1 MNQKRN
7 SRLIM
12 LLVLSVSL
20 IATALAV
27 VFLTYYF
34 SHIQYQTLADFCE
47 KIIEE
52 YPECRYTISEA
63 LKSQETDKLILSDE
77 NILLSFGYEQ
87 LDFMRA
93 NAEVFWV
100 AGTGFLIGGVL
111 FLLAFLYWHRKSE
124 ARIKMLTNYLE
135 KINTGGQSL
144 LLDTSE
150 DEFSRLQDE
159 IYKTITT
166 LYQTRDAALMAKRNF
181 ADNLSNI
188 AHQLKTP
195 ITAISLSVQ
204 MMKQQLPPAYL
215 AQIERQLY
223 RLTHLAEALL
233 LLSRIDAGTLT
244 MKESPV
250 DVFTILTLAYDN
262 LQELFVKEGVFV
274 DIPETDEISIKADL
288 EWTMEAIMNLLKNC
302 MEHTPSGTTVHCSYE
317 KNPRYVQVRIWDEGQ
332 GFAKEDLPH
341 LFERVYRGRNAKD
354 NSVGIGLPLAK
365 AIIEMQNGII
375 STLNLPNGGACFEIR
390 FYSH

>member
-1 MNQKRN
+1 MNEKRN

-100 AGTGFLIGGVL
+100 AGTGFLIGSVL

-317 KNPRYVQVRIWDEGQ
+317 KIPCMYRFVYGTKDR
-332 GFAKEDLPH
+332 DLPKKIYH
-341 LFERVYRGRNAKD
+341 ICLNVFIEEGMQK
-354 NSVGIGLPLAK
+354 
-365 AIIEMQNGII
+365 IIALELGFRWRKQ
-375 STLNLPNGGACFEIR
+375 S
-390 FYSH
+390 

>member
-1 MNQKRN
+1 MQHLWQKEI
-7 SRLIM
+7 L
-12 LLVLSVSL
+12 
-20 IATALAV
+20 
-27 VFLTYYF
+27 
-34 SHIQYQTLADFCE
+34 Q
-47 KIIEE
+47 II
-52 YPECRYTISEA
+52 
-63 LKSQETDKLILSDE
+63 
-77 NILLSFGYEQ
+77 F
-87 LDFMRA
+87 F
-93 NAEVFWV
+93 
-100 AGTGFLIGGVL
+100 
-111 FLLAFLYWHRKSE
+111 
-124 ARIKMLTNYLE
+124 
-135 KINTGGQSL
+135 
-144 LLDTSE
+144 
-150 DEFSRLQDE
+150 
-159 IYKTITT
+159 
-166 LYQTRDAALMAKRNF
+166 
-181 ADNLSNI
+181 NI

-317 KNPRYVQVRIWDEGQ
+317 KNPLYVQVRIWDEGQ

-341 LFERVYRGRNAKD
+341 LFERFYRGRNAKD

>member
-1 MNQKRN
+1 MNEKRN

-100 AGTGFLIGGVL
+100 AGTGFLIGSVL

-317 KNPRYVQVRIWDEGQ
+317 KNPLYVQVRIWDEGQ

-341 LFERVYRGRNAKD
+341 LFERFYRGRNAKD

>member
-111 FLLAFLYWHRKSE
+111 FLLAFLY
-124 ARIKMLTNYLE
+124 
-135 KINTGGQSL
+135 
-144 LLDTSE
+144 
-150 DEFSRLQDE
+150 
-159 IYKTITT
+159 
-166 LYQTRDAALMAKRNF
+166 
-181 ADNLSNI
+181 
-188 AHQLKTP
+188 
-195 ITAISLSVQ
+195 
-204 MMKQQLPPAYL
+204 
-215 AQIERQLY
+215 
-223 RLTHLAEALL
+223 
-233 LLSRIDAGTLT
+233 
-244 MKESPV
+244 
-250 DVFTILTLAYDN
+250 
-262 LQELFVKEGVFV
+262 
-274 DIPETDEISIKADL
+274 
-288 EWTMEAIMNLLKNC
+288 
-302 MEHTPSGTTVHCSYE
+302 
-317 KNPRYVQVRIWDEGQ
+317 
-332 GFAKEDLPH
+332 
-341 LFERVYRGRNAKD
+341 
-354 NSVGIGLPLAK
+354 
-365 AIIEMQNGII
+365 
-375 STLNLPNGGACFEIR
+375 
-390 FYSH
+390 